1 MEEHKVNAMISHFT
15 IIGTIVALM
24 MNADE
29 KKNEFVSFYTRQ
41 TLGLFLCFHL
51 GSYFQ
56 GYFDSWL
63 VSIAYWLFFLTLW
76 IISFVGLINNE
87 KKLVPILGEQFQK
100 WFKNL

>member
-24 MNADE
+24 MNAE

-51 GSYFQ
+51 GAYFV
-56 GYFDSWL
+56 GNFDSWIA
-63 VSIAYWLFFLTLW
+63 STAYWAFFAILW
-76 IISFVGLINNE
+76 LISFAGLMNNE
-87 KKLVPILGEQFQK
+87 MKLVPVLGEQFQK
-100 WFKNL
+100 WFKGL

>member
-15 IIGTIVALM
+15 IIGTIVAII
-24 MNADE
+24 MNNE

-51 GSYFQ
+51 GGYFI

-63 VSIAYWLFFLTLW
+63 ITKIYWVVFAILW
-76 IISFVGLINNE
+76 VISFAGLLRDE
-87 KKLVPILGEQFQK
+87 MKLIPVIGEQFQN
-100 WFKNL
+100 WFKNF

>member
-24 MNADE
+24 MNTE

-41 TLGLFLCFHL
+41 TLGLFWCFHL
-51 GSYFQ
+51 GGYFI
-56 GYFDSWL
+56 GYFDSWIA
-63 VSIAYWLFFLTLW
+63 STAYWAFFAILW
-76 IISFVGLINNE
+76 FISFAGLMNNE
-87 KKLVPILGEQFQK
+87 MKLVPVLGEQFQK

>member
-15 IIGTIVALM
+15 IIGTIVALL
-24 MNADE
+24 MNNE

-51 GSYFQ
+51 GGYFI
-56 GYFDSWL
+56 GYFDSWIA
-63 VSIAYWLFFLTLW
+63 STAYWAFFAILW
-76 IISFVGLINNE
+76 LISFASLMNDE
-87 KKLVPILGEQFQK
+87 MKLVPVLGEHFQK

>member
-24 MNADE
+24 MNTE

>member
-24 MNADE
+24 MNAE

-41 TLGLFLCFHL
+41 TLGIFLCFHL
-51 GSYFQ
+51 GSYFI

-63 VSIAYWLFFLTLW
+63 VSTANYIFFATLW
-76 IISFVGLINNE
+76 LISFFGVMSNE
-87 KKLVPILGEQFQK
+87 MKLVPVLGEHFQK